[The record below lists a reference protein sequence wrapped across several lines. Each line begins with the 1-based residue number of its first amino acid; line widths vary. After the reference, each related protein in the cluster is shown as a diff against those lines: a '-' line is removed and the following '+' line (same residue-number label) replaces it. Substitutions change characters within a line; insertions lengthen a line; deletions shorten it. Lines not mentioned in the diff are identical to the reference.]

1 MTKSEISKVVEAVV
15 AALEQV
21 AKQELL
27 GIVVEAVVAA
37 LEEQQ
42 EEPKAERPVVKMTP
56 KGSKRSSSQNKVLW
70 RQVQGQVRR
79 AGNAKTKVL
88 AKGFLKEAQKMTP
101 LSWTSVHAQ
110 IITKGK
116 ALGVKGLAA

>member
-1 MTKSEISKVVEAVV
+1 MTKSEISTLVTA
-15 AALEQV
+15 
-21 AKQELL
+21 
-27 GIVVEAVVAA
+27 IVAA

-42 EEPKAERPVVKMTP
+42 VQPKAERPVVKMTP

-70 RQVQGQVRR
+70 RRVQGKIRK
-79 AGNAKTKVL
+79 AGNANTKVL

-101 LSWTSVHAQ
+101 LAWTSVHAQ

>member
-1 MTKSEISKVVEAVV
+1 MTKSEISA
-15 AALEQV
+15 
-21 AKQELL
+21 
-27 GIVVEAVVAA
+27 VVEAVVAA
-37 LEEQQ
+37 LEEQNGDSEPEAPKEIKTQ
-42 EEPKAERPVVKMTP
+42 PKAVKRPKA
-56 KGSKRSSSQNKVLW
+56 QNKVLW
-70 RQVQGQVRR
+70 RQVQGKIRK
-79 AGNAKTKVL
+79 AGNANTKVL